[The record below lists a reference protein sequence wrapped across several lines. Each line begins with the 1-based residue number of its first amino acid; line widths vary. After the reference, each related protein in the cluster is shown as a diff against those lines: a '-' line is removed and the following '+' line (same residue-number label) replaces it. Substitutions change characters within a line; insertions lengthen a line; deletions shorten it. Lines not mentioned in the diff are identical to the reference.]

1 VECPEFSRAVEDL
14 NGAFGSIDGVPGA
27 DRVWKQQLEAQA
39 RNGLGAA
46 YAGLGQS
53 DLALEQFGKS
63 IGLCPDISIE
73 RRPFTISATK
83 LRQLRT
89 TD

>member
-1 VECPEFSRAVEDL
+1 MNPWNFIKRQ
-14 NGAFGSIDGVPGA
+14 FDGVPGA
-27 DRVWKQQLEAQA
+27 DRVWKQQLEAYA

-63 IGLCPDISIE
+63 IEVCPDNAWVYFNRAEAFHNSGDQVKAVE
-73 RRPFTISATK
+73 
-83 LRQLRT
+83 
-89 TD
+89 D